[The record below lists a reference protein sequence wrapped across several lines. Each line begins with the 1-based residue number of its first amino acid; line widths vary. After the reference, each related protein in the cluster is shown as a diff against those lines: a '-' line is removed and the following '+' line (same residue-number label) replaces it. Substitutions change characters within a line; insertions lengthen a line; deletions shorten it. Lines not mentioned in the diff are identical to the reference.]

1 MHLEEQYEIQ
11 EGKTVISILIGNV
24 CSLIGMLL
32 DSFASTRKQ
41 AKNVLFSQALAQVV
55 YTIGAI
61 ALKGYSAAVQG
72 VISMLRNLIAMG
84 GKTRIA
90 VEWALLA
97 LGVVFGLVFNNRG
110 WWGLL
115 PIIAN
120 LEYSLAVLK
129 FKNDERKL
137 KIAFSAMVVLF
148 AAFNMV
154 LYNIV
159 GVFTNA
165 ITLTVT
171 LIDVFKK
178 NRE

>member
-1 MHLEEQYEIQ
+1 MDLKYIH
-11 EGKTVISILIGNV
+11 EGNIVIAILIGNV

-41 AKNVLFSQALAQVV
+41 AKSVLFSQALAQVV
-55 YTIGAI
+55 YAIGSV
-61 ALKGYSAAVQG
+61 ALKGYSATAQG
-72 VISMLRNLIAMG
+72 VISIIRNLIAMG
-84 GKTRIA
+84 GKTRRA
-90 VEWALLA
+90 VEWLLIV

-110 WWGLL
+110 IYGLL
-115 PIIAN
+115 PVIAN

-137 KIAFSAMVVLF
+137 KIAFSVMVVLF
-148 AAFNMV
+148 AAFNLV

-159 GVFTNA
+159 GVFTSLF
-165 ITLTVT
+165 TLVVT

-178 NRE
+178 NRD

>member
-1 MHLEEQYEIQ
+1 M
-11 EGKTVISILIGNV
+11 ISILIGNV

-55 YTIGAI
+55 YTIGSI

-84 GKTRIA
+84 GKTRIT
-90 VEWALLA
+90 VEWTLLV
-97 LGVVFGLVFNNRG
+97 LGVVLGLVFNNRG
-110 WWGLL
+110 LFGLL
-115 PIIAN
+115 PILAN

-137 KIAFSAMVVLF
+137 KIAFSVMVVLF
-148 AAFNMV
+148 AAFNLV

-165 ITLTVT
+165 ITLIVT
-171 LIDVFKK
+171 LLDIFKK
-178 NRE
+178 NRT